1 MSNSNHFQSKWPR
14 SLKPRF
20 GYSKNWYQSKLRR
33 HLERR
38 QHVDLI
44 RRELRRQKEENM
56 GSYIRQISQECKDML
71 KKIDA
76 FCNIKEE
83 FSVTKL
89 EDQMKF
95 LFTYGIGD
103 VYIKDDGHG
112 CLVPGVHY
120 APEVTLNILSM
131 DLLKKQGYEIKYDG
145 NRCSLTYMFN
155 DKEHQ
160 IFNEDRMRTLHNQ
173 YLENCFGSL
182 DDGIDKGLI
191 RIKGSLYST
200 KVQTFNDY
208 VYFLNLVKQDEIV
221 DQEWDYF
228 RNRFNK
234 TARAP
239 RRECIRDFNQ
249 ADPNMPSNNLEEGT
263 GAQSNAGLKGKEKVE
278 HFGVKLEGTSSKED
292 TQGKDHIPHSARN
305 LNLQGMH
312 LRYSISKMQGEDD
325 SGTDNT
331 SEEFTIIT

>member
-14 SLKPRF
+14 SLKPPF
-20 GYSKNWYQSKLRR
+20 GHSKNWYQSKPRR

-56 GSYIRQISQECKDML
+56 GSCIRQISQECKDML
-71 KKIDA
+71 KKEMEGIMQYNNKLNHPQPSLNELEKFKTYKCFRYKQIGHIVKFCCGKDQKPNKSDKLDILNMLRKIGITFNPPKALLYKHLCTKIDA

-103 VYIKDDGHG
+103 IYIKDDGHG
-112 CLVPGVHY
+112 YLVPGVHY

-131 DLLKKQGYEIKYDG
+131 DLLEKQGYEIKYDG

-173 YLENCFGSL
+173 YLENYFGSL
-182 DDGIDKGLI
+182 DDGMDMK
-191 RIKGSLYST
+191 
-200 KVQTFNDY
+200 
-208 VYFLNLVKQDEIV
+208 
-221 DQEWDYF
+221 
-228 RNRFNK
+228 
-234 TARAP
+234 A
-239 RRECIRDFNQ
+239 
-249 ADPNMPSNNLEEGT
+249 
-263 GAQSNAGLKGKEKVE
+263 
-278 HFGVKLEGTSSKED
+278 
-292 TQGKDHIPHSARN
+292 
-305 LNLQGMH
+305 
-312 LRYSISKMQGEDD
+312 
-325 SGTDNT
+325 
-331 SEEFTIIT
+331 